1 MSTRPRCVIQARLC
15 LSLCTCTPLSMLLPW
30 YFSASCQFNACLLPC
45 PLPSSSP
52 FLPQMAGMSFLS
64 FLLFCLTA
72 VAHGN
77 KGQWPISFCMS
88 IMSNVNNDSY
98 PGERWCDGRWVVWKR
113 KLRPWKTFRSSCNP
127 WPLERI
133 TCIISVLNGSSFV
146 ELYVTLIYL
155 FNACAG
161 DKLNI
166 RSMVINRTFD

>member
-1 MSTRPRCVIQARLC
+1 MQARTC
-15 LSLCTCTPLSMLLPW
+15 PSLCTCPPLSVLLPF

-77 KGQWPISFCMS
+77 KGQWPPSFCMS
-88 IMSNVNNDSY
+88 IMSNVNNDSC
-98 PGERWCDGRWVVWKR
+98 PEERRHDGRRVVQKWKCFPEKCR
-113 KLRPWKTFRSSCNP
+113 LFFFVPAVTL

-133 TCIISVLNGSSFV
+133 TCIISVLNGV
-146 ELYVTLIYL
+146 AVCHVTLI
-155 FNACAG
+155 
-161 DKLNI
+161 
-166 RSMVINRTFD
+166 